1 MLILTQLQPIA
12 VIFTLPEDQ
21 LPTVAQHM
29 KNSTL
34 FGGGLQPGQPDQAG
48 YGQTADHRQPD

>member
-34 FGGGLQPGQPDQAG
+34 KWKL
-48 YGQTADHRQPD
+48 TAATIKPSWRPASC